1 MLFIETEIFT
11 RAVTALLSDDEY
23 GEFQRFLATQP
34 CYGDVIPETGGL
46 RKARWQANGRGKR
59 GGVRVIYFYRS
70 QTDEIR
76 LLLIYRKGIKDAL
89 SPQEK
94 TVLRVLNARW

>member
-34 CYGDVIPETGGL
+34 CSGDVIPEIGGL

-94 TVLRVLNARW
+94 TVLRMLNARW

>member
-34 CYGDVIPETGGL
+34 CYGDVIPETGGFAK
-46 RKARWQANGRGKR
+46 RAGRR
-59 GGVRVIYFYRS
+59 MAGVS
-70 QTDEIR
+70 EAAS
-76 LLLIYRKGIKDAL
+76 G
-89 SPQEK
+89 
-94 TVLRVLNARW
+94 